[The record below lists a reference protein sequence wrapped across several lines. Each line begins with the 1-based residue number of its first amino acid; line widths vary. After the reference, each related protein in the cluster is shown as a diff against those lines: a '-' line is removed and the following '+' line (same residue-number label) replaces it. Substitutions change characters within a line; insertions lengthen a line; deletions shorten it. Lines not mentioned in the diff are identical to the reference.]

1 MAKVSSNEIDTV
13 LAVEV
18 GSVNTRAALFDLVEG
33 KYRFIASGVA
43 PSTAAAPMLDAGE
56 GVRIALDRLNSISG
70 RQFMGEEEQ
79 LIIPSSQEGTG
90 VDTFVA
96 TLSAGA
102 PLRVVAAGL
111 LDDVSLESVHRLVS
125 TINADIVDTLS
136 LNDTRR
142 PESQIDSILRL
153 RPDIIVIAGGTNN
166 GASRSVLKM
175 INTLNLA
182 LSLLPDNFRPEI
194 LYAGNNNLAG
204 NVTSLLGELAPV
216 SIVPNIRPDL
226 EVENLTP
233 AETKLI
239 QIYRKIYG
247 QKILGVEELENWANG
262 YLLPASS
269 GFGRVVRF
277 LSRVYDQSKGVL
289 GVDVGASSTTI
300 ASAFA
305 GKLNLSAYPGLGV
318 GSGLTGLLQNTTLD
332 EIVRWIPYDVS
343 TAQVANY
350 LYTKSIYAS
359 SLPATAEDLAIEQAL
374 AREVIRTA
382 LNQAKAS
389 FPQDSPG
396 PSRGGLLP
404 WFEPIIVRGSVI
416 TNAPS
421 LSQSLMMILDG
432 VQPTGIS
439 RVILDKNSLAPALG
453 ALAGINS
460 ILSVQVLESSAF
472 INLGTVISPVG
483 KARGGVPILRI
494 TIQYASGQENT
505 IDIKY
510 GSLRSIPLPAG
521 QSAQLH
527 LQPLHRF
534 DVGMGGP
541 GKSGRLRVV
550 GGYFGIVIDAR
561 GRPIELSASL
571 ERRRESIVH
580 WYRSLKA

>member
-18 GSVNTRAALFDLVEG
+18 GSVNTRAALFDSVEG
-33 KYRFIASGVA
+33 NYRFIASGVA
-43 PSTAAAPMLDAGE
+43 PSTVAAPMLDAGE

-79 LIIPSSQEGTG
+79 LIIPSSQEGAG
-90 VDTFVA
+90 VDRFVA
-96 TLSAGA
+96 TLSAGE

-269 GFGRVVRF
+269 AFGRVVRF

-350 LYTKSIYAS
+350 LYNKSIYAS
-359 SLPATAEDLAIEQAL
+359 SLPATTEDLAIEQAL
-374 AREVIRTA
+374 AREVIRNA
-382 LNQAKAS
+382 LNQAKDS

-396 PSRGGLLP
+396 PSHGGLLP

-460 ILSVQVLESSAF
+460 MLSVQVLESSAF

-483 KARGGVPILRI
+483 KARGGDPILRI

-505 IDIKY
+505 IEIKY
-510 GSLRSIPLPAG
+510 GALRSIPLPAG

-571 ERRRESIVH
+571 ERRRESIVD

>member
-18 GSVNTRAALFDLVEG
+18 GSVNTRAALFDSVEG
-33 KYRFIASGVA
+33 NYRFIASGVA
-43 PSTAAAPMLDAGE
+43 PSTVAAPMLDAGE

-79 LIIPSSQEGTG
+79 LIIPSSQEGAG
-90 VDTFVA
+90 VDRFVA
-96 TLSAGA
+96 TLSAGE

-269 GFGRVVRF
+269 AFGRVVRF

-350 LYTKSIYAS
+350 LYNKSIYAS
-359 SLPATAEDLAIEQAL
+359 SLPATTEDLAIEQAL
-374 AREVIRTA
+374 AREVIRNA
-382 LNQAKAS
+382 LNQAKDS

-396 PSRGGLLP
+396 PSHGGLLP

-460 ILSVQVLESSAF
+460 MLSVQVLESSAF

-483 KARGGVPILRI
+483 KARGGDPILRI

-505 IDIKY
+505 IEIKY
-510 GSLRSIPLPAG
+510 GTLRSIPLPAG

-571 ERRRESIVH
+571 ERRRESIVD